1 MECTTVAAKAVRR
14 EAHMSVPGTHFK
26 GRTATA
32 IGLVLIT
39 LAVSAAVFL
48 PPIMLAL
55 LLVGALLLPVA
66 SSLAPG
72 VPDVAAVHELPSPPT
87 SPRAPP
93 RS

>member
-1 MECTTVAAKAVRR
+1 MSTRR
-14 EAHMSVPGTHFK
+14 AYFK
-26 GRTATA
+26 GRAATA
-32 IGLVLIT
+32 IGLLLIP
-39 LAVSAAVFL
+39 LALSAAVFL

-55 LLVGALLLPVA
+55 LLVGVLLLPVA

-72 VPDVAAVHELPSPPT
+72 VPEVAVVHEPPAPPS